1 VDFYPSTTVT
11 HHIITIT
18 IMCRITDMEIGPDGY
33 VYVLSSEED
42 GAVLY
47 KVSKGSKG
55 QQMKIN

>member
-1 VDFYPSTTVT
+1 
-11 HHIITIT
+11 
-18 IMCRITDMEIGPDGY
+18 MEIGPDGY
-33 VYVLSSEED
+33 VYVVSSEED